1 MESSLKSVAEKLKVE
16 TQVATLTEG
25 TSMRP
30 MLRQHKD
37 IVVIERIA
45 RPIVKHDVLLY
56 SVKNKEKLVLHRV
69 LRVEEDRY
77 IIRGDNTYRL
87 EYVPKKA
94 VIGVLKEFYRDGKYF
109 DCATNKKYKTYIFFM
124 RFFYPFRYFWKVL
137 LIPFLV
143 KIKHKIFKFKYKQ

>member
-1 MESSLKSVAEKLKVE
+1 METSLKTVAQKLE
-16 TQVATLTEG
+16 TEVQVASLTEG

-37 IVVIERIA
+37 VVIIEQIK

-56 SVKNKEKLVLHRV
+56 SVKHKDKLVLHRV
-69 LRVEEDRY
+69 LKVKEDHY

-87 EYVPKKA
+87 EYIPKEN

-109 DCATNKKYKTYIFFM
+109 DCATNKKYKTYVFFM
-124 RFFYPFRYFWKVL
+124 RLFYPFRYFWKML
-137 LIPFLV
+137 LRPFLV
-143 KIKHKIFKFKYKQ
+143 KIKHLLFK